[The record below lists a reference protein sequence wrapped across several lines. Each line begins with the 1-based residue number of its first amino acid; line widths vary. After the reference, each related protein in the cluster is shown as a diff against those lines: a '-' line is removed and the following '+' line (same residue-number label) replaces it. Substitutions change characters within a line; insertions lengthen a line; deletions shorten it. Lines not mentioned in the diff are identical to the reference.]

1 MKNITIESCANSTCA
16 FNNDGCSAVAI
27 TIAGSANDASCGTF
41 IALNE
46 HGGLPTANATI
57 GACQRVECTHN
68 HQLLCDA
75 KTINVNANADCEMYA
90 VA

>member
-1 MKNITIESCANSTCA
+1 MKTTTIDSCAISECA
-16 FNNDGCSAVAI
+16 FNNNGCSAVAV
-27 TIAGSANDASCGTF
+27 TIAGKANDASCGTF

-46 HGGLPTANATI
+46 HGGLPVAHATI
-57 GACQRVECTHN
+57 GACQRVECVHN

-75 KTINVNANADCEMYA
+75 AAIDVNAKADCSLYR